1 MKNLNDKKRL
11 LVKAGICLIILASIC
26 FSKDVKAQ
34 GDLEYQRSQN
44 VQSYIDNYIKVYGAS
59 QPVMERLRSEHQ
71 DFYGEFGDAL
81 TALDIYIKLSNGED
95 WKAINVVVNS
105 ISGKVYDELVQRG
118 YISRSIK
125 GTLSFFTTAK
135 AAMELFRDFVFDPYL
150 MSEAVQTYYVNRERN
165 LLEPADAIATVR
177 AEGTIR
183 ELLLK
188 EFEKQHG
195 TEPFELNSLNLVD
208 ASGHVLKND
217 YWRREFQNFRVEFF
231 EQAYKQRKFLEL
243 KEEIEKRKNELEGE
257 MPSLES
263 RMDAILEE
271 ILNSIEEISITPKNT
286 TLEIGQ
292 TVDFSVVAITY
303 RRDEIDITDE
313 AMIVNVTD
321 ETMLQNKTT
330 FIAESPGAH
339 SISAIY
345 DGSDAEG
352 SPKRFVDYATVV
364 VNKMYPDMPDL
375 LLISP
380 EQSSLSVGE
389 ETIFT
394 ASAVFEDDDS
404 TANVTSLEETTWST
418 GSHRFTAVEAGEEVV
433 TVTYRGLTAQAL
445 VVIEGEDGDS
455 GCGEH
460 GAWSATEQRCI
471 CDEGYEPNEELG
483 KCISL
488 DDAIE
493 EITDDSEGDLCDES
507 VFEEKLARLNE
518 LAGSGNRMAASF
530 TALLNRFMKEI
541 NDQNSNPCG
550 NSMIAYTYAV
560 AKDLYTEYETLTD
573 DITELSTDVLS
584 EGAFCP
590 TRDAEADFASILPIL
605 SQAGAS
611 SGQMERGIA
620 DMENE
625 LLTFGCDTQEV
636 EDQGNVIA
644 DQTTNP
650 EVISSG
656 GVGSFGTGAN
666 PGVPGGPGSPTGDTD
681 GIIILSYGVHEYAP
695 QSSVSVSVTLN
706 RDNFNLTAGR
716 NSTDYEM
723 FQNLSLQAE
732 DQIRI
737 SAQGINISPSITLR
751 QTDFGWI
758 DPNSGS
764 TVSPGNGKR
773 IFSLTIAIFYDDD
786 EDEMRYRMTVIL
798 GQGGFGY
805 PGTPGGGRTFEY

>member
-1 MKNLNDKKRL
+1 M
-11 LVKAGICLIILASIC
+11 LASIC

-59 QPVMERLRSEHQ
+59 QPVLERLRSEHQ

-81 TALDIYIKLSNGED
+81 TALDIYIKISNGED
-95 WKAINVVVNS
+95 WKAVNVVVNS
-105 ISGKVYDELVQRG
+105 ISGKVFDELVQRG

-125 GTLSFFTTAK
+125 GTFSFFTTAK

-257 MPSLES
+257 MSSLES

-286 TLEIGQ
+286 TLEIGES
-292 TVDFSVVAITY
+292 VDFSVAAITY
-303 RRDEIDITDE
+303 RRVEIDITDE

-330 FIAESPGAH
+330 FVAESPGAH

-352 SPKRFVDYATVV
+352 SPKRFVVYATVV
-364 VNKMYPDMPDL
+364 VNERYPDMPDL
-375 LLISP
+375 LMITP

-389 ETIFT
+389 EVTFT
-394 ASAVFEDDDS
+394 ATAVFEDEDS
-404 TANVTSLEETTWST
+404 TANVTSLEATTWSI
-418 GSHRFTAVEAGEEVV
+418 GNNRFTAVEAGEQVV
-433 TVTYRGLTAQAL
+433 NVSYRGLTAEAL
-445 VVIEGEDGDS
+445 VVIEGDDGDS

-460 GAWSATEQRCI
+460 GAWSETEQRCI
-471 CDEGYEPNEELG
+471 CDDGFEMNDALG
-483 KCISL
+483 KCINL
-488 DDAIE
+488 DAAIE
-493 EITDDSEGDLCDES
+493 EITDENEGDLCDELI
-507 VFEEKLARLNE
+507 FEEKMARLNE
-518 LAGSGNRMAASF
+518 LAASGNRMAAGF
-530 TALLNRFMKEI
+530 ITLYNQFMKKV
-541 NDQNSNPCG
+541 NDQNSSPCG
-550 NSMIAYTYAV
+550 NSLIAYTYAV
-560 AKDLYTEYETLTD
+560 SKDLFSDYEALTD
-573 DITELSTDVLS
+573 DITELSTDILS

-590 TRDAEADFASILPIL
+590 ARDAEADFATITPIL

-620 DMENE
+620 DMDNE
-625 LLTFGCDTQEV
+625 LLTFGCDAQEV

-650 EVISSG
+650 EVIASG
-656 GVGSFGTGAN
+656 AVGSSGTGAN
-666 PGVPGGPGSPTGDTD
+666 PGVPGGPGTPTD
-681 GIIILSYGVHEYAP
+681 GTAGVIILTYGVNEYAP
-695 QSSVSVSVTLN
+695 QSSVSVGVTLN
-706 RDNFNLTAGR
+706 RDNFNLRAGR
-716 NSTDYEM
+716 NSNDYEI
-723 FQNLSLQAE
+723 FQNLSLQAG

-737 SAQGINISPSITLR
+737 NAQGINISPSFTLR
-751 QTDFGWI
+751 QSDFGWI
-758 DPNSGS
+758 DPSTGS
-764 TVSPGNGKR
+764 ILEPGNGKR
-773 IFSLTIAIFYDDD
+773 IFSLTIAIYYDDD

-805 PGTPGGGRTFEY
+805 PGTPGGGRTFDY